1 MSAVRAMGLKRPST
15 AIGVTKDKS
24 QNASVAEP
32 GSATAAKPT
41 TGIKAPQAIK
51 KPAEVTKAVVKEKL
65 SKEIKNEVEKAEEK
79 VKSTPGRAK
88 PGAQPAGPVSAEKDE
103 LDDIYKEDDPIGV
116 SLEKRKK
123 QGSLTSQ
130 VKEDSKSGKFFF
142 TLK

>member
-1 MSAVRAMGLKRPST
+1 M
-15 AIGVTKDKS
+15 
-24 QNASVAEP
+24 
-32 GSATAAKPT
+32 
-41 TGIKAPQAIK
+41 
-51 KPAEVTKAVVKEKL
+51 
-65 SKEIKNEVEKAEEK
+65 EKAEEK

-88 PGAQPAGPVSAEKDE
+88 PGAQPAGPKSAETDE
-103 LDDIYKEDDPIGV
+103 VDDIYKEDDPIGV